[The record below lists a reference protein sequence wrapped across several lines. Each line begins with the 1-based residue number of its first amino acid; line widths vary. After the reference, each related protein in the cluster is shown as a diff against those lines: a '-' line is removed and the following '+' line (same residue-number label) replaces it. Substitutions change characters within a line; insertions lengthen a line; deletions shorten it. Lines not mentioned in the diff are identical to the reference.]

1 MPMFACRAAFSLFS
15 FPFSPVTPKAP
26 GRISVLTR
34 AMILVLLTASTSA
47 AFPQA
52 AVPRAVSGGTL
63 PSLGDNADLTLAAER
78 RIGDRIAVSIYR
90 DPDFVDDP
98 VLVDYVQ
105 SIWQPLKR
113 AAQGR
118 GELSPELDERF
129 AWQFFLLRD
138 QSINAFALPGGYFG
152 VHLGLIAAVSNRDE
166 LAAVLGHEMSHVTQ
180 RHISRLMTQE
190 ARQLPW
196 LVAAMVLG
204 ALAASKSPNA
214 ASAAIVGGQALA
226 IQNQLSFS
234 RDMEREADRIG
245 FGVMT
250 DAGFESRGVTSMFEK
265 LQQASRLNDN
275 GAFPYLRSHPLNTE
289 RIAEAQSRVQLATSS
304 AAPLSQDAAQDAA
317 RMRLLHAMM
326 AGRARLLA
334 APGVDTQ
341 RMMVAEA
348 QGRLAGALS
357 VSADTAT
364 PAATATAIATAATAT
379 AAEAE
384 GQPVEPATLKTITV
398 PLNPT
403 SPTSASRST
412 AGAATSATTIT
423 TVTVLPPVSVRG
435 GRDSAA
441 QQAGALYAGAL
452 AAAQLRDFA
461 LSRSLLA
468 ALQPRL
474 RGHAEAM
481 TVFTLLK
488 TEIDLMEGKVPASAA
503 TIDMNRLQT
512 RAEVLV
518 QGRALLAAQR
528 PQEVASR
535 LQTWVADRPEDAAAW
550 QLLSAA
556 YTAQGLSVRAVRADA
571 ESRFAELDYPAALDR
586 FKAAQG
592 PMRANPATADYVE
605 GSILDTRARKTE
617 SIVKE
622 QALQD
627 KINR

>member
-15 FPFSPVTPKAP
+15 STFSPVTPKAP

-34 AMILVLLTASTSA
+34 AMILVLLAASTSA
-47 AFPQA
+47 ALPQA
-52 AVPRAVSGGTL
+52 AVPRAVPGGTL

-334 APGVDTQ
+334 APGVDAQ

-348 QGRLAGALS
+348 QGRLAGTPS

-364 PAATATAIATAATAT
+364 ATTATV
-379 AAEAE
+379 AE
-384 GQPVEPATLKTITV
+384 GQPVEPATLKTTTV
-398 PLNPT
+398 PLSPT
-403 SPTSASRST
+403 SPTRST
-412 AGAATSATTIT
+412 AGAAATA
-423 TVTVLPPVSVRG
+423 TVLPPVLVRG
-435 GRDSAA
+435 GRDPVA

-474 RGHAEAM
+474 RAHAEAL
-481 TVFTLLK
+481 TAFTLLN

-535 LQTWVADRPEDAAAW
+535 LQTWVADRPQDAAAW

-592 PMRANPATADYVE
+592 LMRANPAAADYVE

>member
-15 FPFSPVTPKAP
+15 STFSPVTPKAP

-34 AMILVLLTASTSA
+34 AMILVLLAASTSA
-47 AFPQA
+47 ALPQA

-152 VHLGLIAAVSNRDE
+152 IHLGLIAAVSNRDE

-348 QGRLAGALS
+348 QGRLAGTPS

-364 PAATATAIATAATAT
+364 ATTATV
-379 AAEAE
+379 AE
-384 GQPVEPATLKTITV
+384 GQPVEPATLKTPTV
-398 PLNPT
+398 PLSPT
-403 SPTSASRST
+403 SPTRST
-412 AGAATSATTIT
+412 AGAAATA
-423 TVTVLPPVSVRG
+423 TVLPPVLVRG
-435 GRDSAA
+435 GRDPVA

-474 RGHAEAM
+474 RAHADAM
-481 TVFTLLK
+481 TAFTLLN

-535 LQTWVADRPEDAAAW
+535 LQTWVADRPQDAAAW

-592 PMRANPATADYVE
+592 LMRANPAAADYVE

>member
-47 AFPQA
+47 AFPQV

-289 RIAEAQSRVQLATSS
+289 RIAEAQSRAQLATSS

-348 QGRLAGALS
+348 QGRLAGTPS
-357 VSADTAT
+357 VSAGTAT
-364 PAATATAIATAATAT
+364 PAATAIATAATAT

-384 GQPVEPATLKTITV
+384 GQPVEPATLKIITV

-403 SPTSASRST
+403 SPSRST
-412 AGAATSATTIT
+412 AGAVTSATTIT
-423 TVTVLPPVSVRG
+423 TVTVLPPVLVRG
-435 GRDSAA
+435 GRDLAA

-474 RGHAEAM
+474 RGNAEAL
-481 TVFTLLK
+481 TVFTLLN

-535 LQTWVADRPEDAAAW
+535 LQTWVADRPQDAAAW

-592 PMRANPATADYVE
+592 LMRANPAAADYVE